1 MTTPSI
7 LIYATQSCPFCVAAR
22 SLLQSKG
29 VDWMEILIDI
39 EPDKRSEMMA
49 KSGRH
54 TVPQIFIGEQHV
66 GGFDDL
72 NALDRA
78 GKLDPLLGLA

>member
-1 MTTPSI
+1 MTKPAI
-7 LIYATQSCPFCVAAR
+7 VMYATQSCPFCVAAR
-22 SLLQSKG
+22 SLLRSKG

-39 EPDKRSEMMA
+39 EPDKKAEMMA

-54 TVPQIFIGEQHV
+54 TVPQIFIGETHV

-72 NALDRA
+72 QALDQS
-78 GKLDPLLGLA
+78 GGLDPLLAQ